1 MMERANKIGE
11 RLQVTGMHNRESY
24 AALSEFVK
32 SALALLQ
39 AKLSD
44 GEQIAASA
52 EEQVGRDTKGDL
64 YIYDRVRPDLV
75 QFAVKHLDDMV
86 RLPQYSKAIESLGRN
101 QFVRRTFEGKTY
113 DSQGNPVPNADI
125 SPLVGSL
132 YVIRFLYS
140 FIERHD
146 SFEFKKEDLDQLY
159 ETMEEFL
166 EAEERQYI
174 MLAPIHNF
182 ESAVDTI
189 SLTNEL
195 EIRQLTLEEL
205 NKILKANKLGQV
217 PIIDFLQFKF
227 AAVTKLMSA
236 RGKPLITEHARERID
251 RVISALRIWK
261 FGAVGIS
268 VHYLIPTNVWE
279 LTINS
284 IIGLTSPRFV
294 IGFPYTL
301 TESDASEF
309 KKFFG
314 FIEKSLSEA
323 KSKELTF
330 LDIALKRFNGC
341 MEAIEFEDRLIDAM
355 ICLEAMLLGDD
366 EVAEL
371 PYRLSLRAA
380 ALLGSTEHE
389 IRHVQKFLKKVYEK
403 LRNKIFHGRK
413 PKELTVDEKPTP
425 IGQVLTELEKY
436 MRSLVLA
443 FIRLAEHYKSHEEI
457 LEAIDEAVVSV
468 EARAKLKAKA
478 AGRT

>member
-1 MMERANKIGE
+1 MERANEISE
-11 RLQVTGMHNRESY
+11 RLQVTGMRDSESY
-24 AALSEFVK
+24 AALSELVK

-39 AKLSD
+39 ARLRD

-52 EEQVGRDTKGDL
+52 EEQIGRDSKGTL
-64 YIYDRVRPDLV
+64 YICDRVRQDLV
-75 QFAVKHLDDMV
+75 QFAVKHHDDIV
-86 RLPQYSKAIESLGRN
+86 KLPQYSEAIESLARN
-101 QFVRRTFEGKTY
+101 HFVRRAFEGKTY
-113 DSQGNPVPNADI
+113 DSQGNPVPDADI
-125 SPLVGSL
+125 RPFVGSL
-132 YVIRFLYS
+132 YVIRFLHN
-140 FIERHD
+140 FIEGHD
-146 SFEFKKEDLDQLY
+146 SFEFKKGDLDQLY

-166 EAEERQYI
+166 QAEERQYT

-205 NKILKANKLGQV
+205 NKILEANKLGQV
-217 PIIDFLQFKF
+217 PITDLLQFKF
-227 AAVTKLMSA
+227 AVATKLRSA
-236 RGKPLITEHARERID
+236 RGKPLITEDARERID
-251 RVISALRIWK
+251 CVISALRIWK
-261 FGAVGIS
+261 FGAVWRS

-279 LTINS
+279 LAINS
-284 IIGLTSPRFV
+284 IIGLTTPRFV
-294 IGFPYTL
+294 IGLPYTL

-314 FIEKSLSEA
+314 SFEKSLSEA

-341 MEAIEFEDRLIDAM
+341 MEAAELEDRLIDAM

-380 ALLGSTEHE
+380 ALLGSTEDE

-443 FIRLAEHYKSHEEI
+443 FIRLAEHYKSHNEI
-457 LEAIDEAVVSV
+457 LEAIDEAVVSG
-468 EARAKLKAKA
+468 EARTKLKAKA